1 LTRIK
6 RLAAPRWWPIERKT
20 KKFTVVPR
28 GPHPKQLS
36 LPLLLL
42 LREVLKLVETE
53 KEAKLVIRKGEILV
67 DGRKI
72 KDIKFGVGIF
82 DVIEIPS
89 SKKVWRAIPKKGL
102 SFIEIPD
109 SEKKLKICKIVDKKT
124 LKGNKTQLNLN
135 DGRNILTNEK
145 YSTNDSLLIELPEQK
160 IVEHIKFEKNSLA
173 MVLEGKNAGR
183 IDKIKEIEKNRIWL
197 GEEKIFEIP
206 KDLLIVVGKDKSLIK
221 LE

>member
-1 LTRIK
+1 MTRIK